1 MSSASEHAPVP
12 PEAIASAP
20 ICEAWGAEDIATLA
34 RHMVTTTHRQG
45 ERLYEEGTEV
55 ASDLLIILDG
65 DVEIGTRQP
74 FGGETLTMRLDPGDV
89 AGILGFVG
97 GKPHVGTACAV
108 SDCRVARLSREQFAH
123 LCDRHGGIAIRI
135 LSFLVLALDRFSASL
150 IERYKESLSFMY
162 GAMHT
167 KK

>member
-1 MSSASEHAPVP
+1 MPSAETAPVP
-12 PEAIASAP
+12 AEAIASAP
-20 ICEAWGAEDIATLA
+20 ICEGLAPEDIATLA
-34 RHMVTTTHRQG
+34 RHMVATTHRQG
-45 ERLYEEGTEV
+45 EQLYAEGSEE
-55 ASDLLIILDG
+55 ASDLLIILAG
-65 DVEIGTRQP
+65 DVEISTRQH
-74 FGGETLTMRLDPGDV
+74 FGGETLTLRLDPGDV

-97 GKPHVGTACAV
+97 GKPHIGTAHAI

-123 LCDRHGGIAIRI
+123 LCDRHGAIAIRI
-135 LSFLVLALDRFSASL
+135 LRFLVLALDRFSANL